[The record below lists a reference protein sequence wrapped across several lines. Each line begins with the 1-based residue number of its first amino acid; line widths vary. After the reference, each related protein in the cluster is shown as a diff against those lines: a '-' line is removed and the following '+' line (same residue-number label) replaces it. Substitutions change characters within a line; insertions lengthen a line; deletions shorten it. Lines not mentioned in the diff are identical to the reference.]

1 MIMVTNITDSSNI
14 IPFSKVSFIILL
26 TIFIYIGDM
35 LMAEAS
41 KSKPDFEPYSA
52 WVVKDYQ
59 PDLKNDVIV
68 TFRITPA
75 EGFTIEDAAGGVA
88 AESSTGTWT
97 TLYPWYDVKRLE
109 KLKGKAYYF
118 KDLGDGSWLVRIAY
132 PVELFEENN
141 MPGFLASVAG
151 NIFGMRRVKGLRVED
166 IYLPYDFIKYFR
178 GPVKGVKGVRE
189 IFKVYDRP
197 IVGTVPK
204 PKVGYT
210 SDEVEKLAYEIL
222 GGGMDYIKD
231 DENLVSPSYCRFEAR
246 AKAIMKIIDKVEK
259 ETGERKVWFA
269 NITADVREME
279 KRLKLVADYGN
290 PYIMVD
296 VVITGWSAL
305 TYIRDLA
312 EEYGLAI
319 HAHRAMHAAITR
331 NPNHGISMFTLA
343 KLYRIIGV
351 DQLHIGTPEVGKLE
365 AKTIDVIRNAKVLR
379 EDPFTPDKDDEL
391 HLQQYFYHIK
401 PALPVSSGGLQPANL
416 PAVVKV
422 LGIDCVMQIGGG
434 VIGHPDGPKAGA
446 AAVRQALEA
455 MAKGIP
461 LEDYAKEHKELRRAL
476 EKWGK
481 AIPI

>member
-1 MIMVTNITDSSNI
+1 MAYK
-14 IPFSKVSFIILL
+14 PKV
-26 TIFIYIGDM
+26 
-35 LMAEAS
+35 
-41 KSKPDFEPYSA
+41 DFEPYHTWIDKSYA
-52 WVVKDYQ
+52 

-68 TFRITPA
+68 TFRVTPA
-75 EGFTIEDAAGGVA
+75 EGFSIEEVAGGIA

-97 TLYPWYDVKRLE
+97 TLYVWYDQNRLE
-109 KLKGKAYYF
+109 KLKGRAYFF
-118 KDLGDGSWLVRIAY
+118 KDLGDGSWLIRIAY

-141 MPGFLASVAG
+141 MPGFLASIAG
-151 NIFGMRRVKGLRVED
+151 NIFGMRRAKWLRVED
-166 IYLPYDFIKYFR
+166 MYLPYDFIKYFR
-178 GPVKGVKGVRE
+178 GPVKGVKGVRD

-197 IVGTVPK
+197 IAGTVPK

-210 SDEVEKLAYEIL
+210 ADEVEKLAYEIL
-222 GGGMDYIKD
+222 SGGMDYIKD

-246 AKAIMKIIDKVEK
+246 AKSIMKIIDKVEK

-296 VVITGWSAL
+296 VVVTGWSAL

-331 NPNHGISMFTLA
+331 NPYHGISMFTLA
-343 KLYRIIGV
+343 KLFRIIGV

-379 EDPFTPDKDDEL
+379 EDPFTPDKDDIF
-391 HLQQYFYHIK
+391 HLEQHFYHIK
-401 PALPVSSGGLQPANL
+401 PSVPTSSGGLHPGTL
-416 PAVVKV
+416 PEVVKV
-422 LGIDCVMQIGGG
+422 LGRDCVIQVGGG
-434 VIGHPDGPKAGA
+434 TIGHPDGPRAGA
-446 AAVRQALEA
+446 AAIRQALEA
-455 MAKGIP
+455 IVKGIP
-461 LEDYAKEHKELRRAL
+461 LDDYAKDHPELRKAL
-476 EKWGK
+476 EKWGYVR
-481 AIPI
+481 PI

>member
-1 MIMVTNITDSSNI
+1 MAYK
-14 IPFSKVSFIILL
+14 PKV
-26 TIFIYIGDM
+26 
-35 LMAEAS
+35 
-41 KSKPDFEPYSA
+41 DFEPYHT
-52 WVVKDYQ
+52 WVDKSYA

-68 TFRITPA
+68 TFRVTPA
-75 EGFTIEDAAGGVA
+75 EGFSIEEVAGGIA

-97 TLYPWYDVKRLE
+97 TLYVWYDQNRLE
-109 KLKGKAYYF
+109 KLKGRAYFF
-118 KDLGDGSWLVRIAY
+118 KDLGDGSWLIRIAY

-151 NIFGMRRVKGLRVED
+151 NIFGMRRAKWLRVED
-166 IYLPYDFIKYFR
+166 MYLPYDFIKYFR
-178 GPVKGVKGVRE
+178 GPVKGVKGVRD

-204 PKVGYT
+204 PKIGYT
-210 SDEVEKLAYEIL
+210 ADEVEKLAYEIL
-222 GGGMDYIKD
+222 SGGMDYIKD

-246 AKAIMKIIDKVEK
+246 AKSIMKIIDKVEK

-331 NPNHGISMFTLA
+331 NPYHGISMFTLA
-343 KLYRIIGV
+343 KLFRIIGV
-351 DQLHIGTPEVGKLE
+351 DQLHIGIPEVGKLE

-379 EDPFTPDKDDEL
+379 EDPFTPDKDDII
-391 HLQQYFYHIK
+391 HLEQHFYHIK
-401 PALPVSSGGLQPANL
+401 SAVPTSSGGLHPGTL
-416 PAVVKV
+416 PEVVKV
-422 LGIDCVMQIGGG
+422 LGRDCVIQVGGG
-434 VIGHPDGPKAGA
+434 TIGHPDGPRAGA

-455 MAKGIP
+455 IVKGIP
-461 LEDYAKEHKELRRAL
+461 LDDYARDHPELRKAL
-476 EKWGK
+476 EKWGYVR
-481 AIPI
+481 PI

>member
-1 MIMVTNITDSSNI
+1 MAYK
-14 IPFSKVSFIILL
+14 PKV
-26 TIFIYIGDM
+26 
-35 LMAEAS
+35 
-41 KSKPDFEPYSA
+41 DFEPYHTWIDKSYA
-52 WVVKDYQ
+52 

-68 TFRITPA
+68 TFRVTPA
-75 EGFTIEDAAGGVA
+75 EGFSIEEVAGGIA

-97 TLYPWYDVKRLE
+97 TLYVWYDQNRLE
-109 KLKGKAYYF
+109 KLKGRAYFF
-118 KDLGDGSWLVRIAY
+118 KDLGDGSWLIRIAY

-151 NIFGMRRVKGLRVED
+151 NIFGMRRAKWLRVED
-166 IYLPYDFIKYFR
+166 MYLPYDFIKYFR
-178 GPVKGVKGVRE
+178 GPVKGVKGVRD

-197 IVGTVPK
+197 IAGTVPK
-204 PKVGYT
+204 PKIGYT
-210 SDEVEKLAYEIL
+210 ADEVEKLAYEIL
-222 GGGMDYIKD
+222 SGGMDYIKD

-246 AKAIMKIIDKVEK
+246 AKSIMKIIDKVEK

-331 NPNHGISMFTLA
+331 NPYHGISMFTLA
-343 KLYRIIGV
+343 KLFRIIGV

-379 EDPFTPDKDDEL
+379 EDPFTPDKDDII
-391 HLQQYFYHIK
+391 HLEQHFYHIK
-401 PALPVSSGGLQPANL
+401 SAVPTSSGGLHPGTL
-416 PAVVKV
+416 PEVVKV
-422 LGIDCVMQIGGG
+422 LGRDCVIQVGGG
-434 VIGHPDGPKAGA
+434 TIGHPDGPRAGA

-455 MAKGIP
+455 IVKGIP
-461 LEDYAKEHKELRRAL
+461 LDDYARDHPELRKAL
-476 EKWGK
+476 EKWGYVR
-481 AIPI
+481 PI

>member
-1 MIMVTNITDSSNI
+1 MAYK
-14 IPFSKVSFIILL
+14 PKV
-26 TIFIYIGDM
+26 
-35 LMAEAS
+35 
-41 KSKPDFEPYSA
+41 DFEPYHV
-52 WVVKDYQ
+52 WVDKGYV
-59 PDLKNDVIV
+59 PDLKKDVIV
-68 TFRITPA
+68 TFRLTPA
-75 EGFTIEDAAGGVA
+75 EGFSIDEVAGGVA

-97 TLYPWYDVKRLE
+97 TLYLWYDQNRLE
-109 KLKGKAYYF
+109 RLKGRAYSF
-118 KDLGDGSWLVRIAY
+118 MDLGDGSWLVRVAY

-141 MPGFLASVAG
+141 IPGFLASVAG
-151 NIFGMRRVKGLRVED
+151 NIFGMRRAKWLRVED
-166 IYLPYDFIKYFR
+166 MYLPYDFVKYFR
-178 GPVKGVKGVRE
+178 GPVKGVKGVRD

-210 SDEVEKLAYEIL
+210 ADEVEKLAYEIL
-222 GGGMDYIKD
+222 SGGMDYIKD
-231 DENLVSPSYCRFEAR
+231 DENLASPSYCRFEAR

-269 NITADVREME
+269 NITADVRDME
-279 KRLKLVADYGN
+279 KRLKLIVDYGN
-290 PYIMVD
+290 PHIMVD

-319 HAHRAMHAAITR
+319 HAHRAMHAAMTR
-331 NPNHGISMFTLA
+331 NPYHGISMFTLA
-343 KLYRIIGV
+343 KLFRIIGV

-379 EDPFTPDKDDEL
+379 EDPFTPDKDDNV
-391 HLQQYFYHIK
+391 HLEQYFYHIK
-401 PALPVSSGGLQPANL
+401 SALPTSSGGLQPANL

-446 AAVRQALEA
+446 MAVRQTLEA
-455 MAKGIP
+455 IAKGIP
-461 LEDYAKEHKELRRAL
+461 LEDYAKDHKELRRAL
-476 EKWGK
+476 EKWGR